1 MIKEKLIHWRNVQSP
16 LLYDVSKHINGPA
29 KYWDIKGVDSSIPLE
44 RALGVLRSKGFNSK
58 DFRVVEFENNDSY
71 KVWDAQLESGVWDLT
86 LRAEGFGLLIKKD
99 GTERKNLVLGGRLRF
114 FNS

>member
-16 LLYDVSKHINGPA
+16 LLYDVAKHINGPA
-29 KYWDIKGVDSSIPLE
+29 KYWDIMGVDGSTPLE

-71 KVWDAQLESGVWDLT
+71 EVWDAQLESGEWDLT
-86 LRAEGFGLLIKKD
+86 LRAEGFGLLIKKE
-99 GTERKNLVLGGRLRF
+99 GTERKNLALGGRLRF

>member
-1 MIKEKLIHWRNVQSP
+1 MVKEKLVHWRNVHSP
-16 LLYDVSKHINGPA
+16 LLYDVAKHINGPA
-29 KYWDIKGVDSSIPLE
+29 KYWDVKGVDDSTPMA
-44 RALGVLRSKGFNSK
+44 RALGVLRSKGLNSE
-58 DFRVVEFENNDSY
+58 DFRVVEFENDESY
-71 KVWDAQLESGVWDLT
+71 EVWDAQLESGKWDLT